1 MKMLEAVVRPEKM
14 PVFKER
20 ISLLGIA
27 DLTISRVSG
36 WIKQIDFHLQWRGQP
51 VAYDL
56 LPKVKFEIMKL
67 DDHVE
72 KVSDAIIDSA
82 RTGELRDGVI
92 FVSSVEQAFNVATL
106 EARK

>member
-1 MKMLEAVVRPEKM
+1 
-14 PVFKER
+14 
-20 ISLLGIA
+20 
-27 DLTISRVSG
+27 
-36 WIKQIDFHLQWRGQP
+36 
-51 VAYDL
+51 
-56 LPKVKFEIMKL
+56 
-67 DDHVE
+67 VE